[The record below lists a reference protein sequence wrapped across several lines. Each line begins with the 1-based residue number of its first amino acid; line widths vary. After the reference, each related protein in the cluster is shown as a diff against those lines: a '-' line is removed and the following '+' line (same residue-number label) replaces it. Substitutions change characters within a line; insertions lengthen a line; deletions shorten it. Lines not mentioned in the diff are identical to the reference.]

1 MIGSIIAG
9 YDRHRGW
16 LYALAMW
23 QDCMRRSVG
32 TELVRTAAAALH
44 HLACGKMHLQVRGTN
59 AAVAGFYQRL
69 GSGGEDRVSM
79 GGLL

>member
-1 MIGSIIAG
+1 VIGSVIAG

-16 LYALAMW
+16 LYALAVW

-44 HLACGKMHLQVRGTN
+44 RLACGKMHLQVRGTN